1 MHRMKCTRLVPS
13 LAVHHF
19 PCTSPRPSQ
28 HFSAVS
34 LRRRRAARPFANLP
48 PHGDRKR
55 PAMSVRSSH
64 ESAES
69 VDLEEEPLVKKEETE
84 EKVNEP
90 LLPSKRVKFALC
102 ASHALSTWSDR
113 TWSFAVGLIFIDIY
127 KSSLFYVS
135 LFGLVQALTSV
146 LLSPSIGVF
155 IDKTP
160 RFKAVCTFYF
170 VQNIGLVLAA
180 MASMLLLWRHAHPSG
195 PIGTLASLAIVAFG
209 TMSSIGTMGGTIA
222 IEKDWTKAL
231 VGTQSQE
238 LAKLNSTLKTI
249 DLVCLIVAP
258 IFSGVLMNVLS
269 LKVAVIEIFLYNLVA
284 WFPEVALVRYV
295 TNNAP
300 QLAKPE
306 SAIKDDIMDAE
317 PFGKRVA
324 NYGHSLLE
332 GFQLYFKQ
340 SCVLATLSLSILHL
354 TVLSF
359 GILMT
364 AYVKWLGLSEV
375 LLSLYRGLG
384 ALTGVLGARFFPFFH
399 ARFSLRT
406 TGYLSNSFFLCCILL
421 GALPSIANLIVPLSQ
436 TVRFNFLVWAI
447 AISRFGLW
455 LFDLSVTQI
464 LQEWVAEGQLGRV
477 CATQRLLESVFTL
490 LIFTGGM
497 AASRPEQFVWLM
509 IISVGAVIT
518 SFVLFS
524 LFLMKSRYVSLTEA
538 QEIEMVTDDDV

>member
-1 MHRMKCTRLVPS
+1 
-13 LAVHHF
+13 
-19 PCTSPRPSQ
+19 
-28 HFSAVS
+28 
-34 LRRRRAARPFANLP
+34 
-48 PHGDRKR
+48 
-55 PAMSVRSSH
+55 MSVRSSH

-69 VDLEEEPLVKKEETE
+69 IDLEEEPLVKKEETE
-84 EKVNEP
+84 ETVNEP
-90 LLPSKRVKFALC
+90 LLPSGRVRFALC

-113 TWSFAVGLIFIDIY
+113 TWSFAVGLIFIEIY
-127 KSSLFYVS
+127 KRSLFYVS

-146 LLSPSIGVF
+146 LLSPSIGVY

-160 RFKAVCTFYF
+160 RFRAVCTFYF
-170 VQNIGLVLAA
+170 IQNIGLVLAA
-180 MASMLLLWRHAHPSG
+180 LASMLLLWRHAHPSG
-195 PIGTLASLAIVAFG
+195 PVGTFASLAIVAFG

-249 DLVCLIVAP
+249 DLICLIVAP
-258 IFSGVLMNVLS
+258 IFSGVLMNVFS
-269 LKVAVIEIFLYNLVA
+269 MRVAVIEIFLYNLVA

-295 TNNAP
+295 TNHAP
-300 QLAKPE
+300 QLAKAE
-306 SAIKDDIMDAE
+306 SGTKDEIMDRE
-317 PFGKRVA
+317 PFGKRVV
-324 NYGHSLLE
+324 NYGRSLVE

-340 SCVLATLSLSILHL
+340 SCVLATLSLSVLHL

-375 LLSLYRGLG
+375 GLSLYRGLG
-384 ALTGVLGARFFPFFH
+384 ALTGVLGARFFPRFH

-406 TGYLSNSFFLCCILL
+406 TGILSNSFFLCCVLL
-421 GALPSIANLIVPLSQ
+421 GALPSIANMIAPVSE

-464 LQEWVAEGQLGRV
+464 LQEWVEEGQLGRV
-477 CATQRLLESVFTL
+477 CATQRLLENVFTL
-490 LIFTGGM
+490 LIFVGGI
-497 AASRPEQFVWLM
+497 AASRPEQFIWLM
-509 IISVGAVIT
+509 IISVGAVTT
-518 SFVLFS
+518 SFILFS
-524 LFLMKSRYVSLTEA
+524 LFLMKSRYVVLAAEP
-538 QEIEMVTDDDV
+538 QEIEMANDDDV